1 MLFHESLKDETSSHD
16 TVTMTSATQMTKL
29 KKKRVER
36 EDLRDSEHNQVK
48 MLMKKLLCH
57 DRMCK
62 NKKNQC

>member
-1 MLFHESLKDETSSHD
+1 
-16 TVTMTSATQMTKL
+16 MTKL

-36 EDLRDSEHNQVK
+36 EDLQDSEHNQVK

-57 DRMCK
+57 DKMCK